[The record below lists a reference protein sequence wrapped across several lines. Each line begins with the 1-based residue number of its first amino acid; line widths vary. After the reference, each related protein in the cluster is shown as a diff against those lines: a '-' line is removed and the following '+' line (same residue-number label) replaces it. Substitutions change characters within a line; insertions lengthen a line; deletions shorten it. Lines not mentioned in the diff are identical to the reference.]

1 MLFRISYHF
10 QKNKFDG
17 GLLSREENLKQ
28 LMIQIFRLIEKQRST
43 RLNRRYLFKPSN
55 CINVLLIPKGIKI
68 IVKIKTVKVSR
79 AVDVAIFLLY
89 VAVLCL
95 LYCLLIVLHYSKQF
109 TQLLIHPLN
118 NLHRNQ
124 ST

>member
-79 AVDVAIFLLY
+79 AVDVAIFFTLCCCFMSSLLS
-89 VAVLCL
+89 LDC
-95 LYCLLIVLHYSKQF
+95 F
-109 TQLLIHPLN
+109 TLFQTIH
-118 NLHRNQ
+118 
-124 ST
+124 STAYTPT